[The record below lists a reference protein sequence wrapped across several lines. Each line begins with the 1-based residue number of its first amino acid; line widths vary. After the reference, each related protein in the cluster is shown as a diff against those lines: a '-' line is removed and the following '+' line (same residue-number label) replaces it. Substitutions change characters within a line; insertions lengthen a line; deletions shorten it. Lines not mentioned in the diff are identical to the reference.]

1 MAKLNFFSLLQK
13 LEPEEIAGFHKYLKQ
28 IQGKNSVSVR
38 VFEYYRKFHPDF
50 SDQKKMNVEYAAEK
64 IFPKPLSEKRT
75 QRPNLPNTFSDL
87 FKLLKEYLIID
98 SVRKDEK
105 NAELIWLDFLYKRRL
120 ASFFS
125 SQTDS
130 IYGKIRQEAV
140 QLSEANQ
147 RYLGLLSAFQFQNL
161 ALQTQSPPIQ
171 AMQQCLDALR
181 TYQEMWLEKME
192 CQLVNAR
199 KVRPDAI
206 AKQSDMVAMPTE
218 LRDIYR
224 MIHQMILNEDES
236 LFNEVEKILIEN
248 IGSIDPKELQI
259 ILAPLRNFLAGKIRK
274 DRDNPWVAKYHEL
287 NLFRLQYDP
296 TTRKGQIQP
305 QEFTNIVSVA
315 TRLDKVEWAKSFIGE
330 YGPQLDK
337 GSRDNNIRLA
347 NATILFTEGQFK
359 QCFELLN
366 QDEFK
371 DFYESMR
378 ARTLVLRCYFEL
390 KKDPDAI
397 LANCHSFEAFL
408 DRNRKPKKE
417 PLEATL
423 EFVRIC
429 KSIVSM
435 TTDKKVLL
443 KRIQEKPNLILSH
456 WLEKQVRKYRV

>member
-1 MAKLNFFSLLQK
+1 M
-13 LEPEEIAGFHKYLKQ
+13 
-28 IQGKNSVSVR
+28 
-38 VFEYYRKFHPDF
+38 
-50 SDQKKMNVEYAAEK
+50 
-64 IFPKPLSEKRT
+64 
-75 QRPNLPNTFSDL
+75 
-87 FKLLKEYLIID
+87 
-98 SVRKDEK
+98 
-105 NAELIWLDFLYKRRL
+105 
-120 ASFFS
+120 
-125 SQTDS
+125 
-130 IYGKIRQEAV
+130 
-140 QLSEANQ
+140 
-147 RYLGLLSAFQFQNL
+147 
-161 ALQTQSPPIQ
+161 
-171 AMQQCLDALR
+171 
-181 TYQEMWLEKME
+181 
-192 CQLVNAR
+192 
-199 KVRPDAI
+199 
-206 AKQSDMVAMPTE
+206 
-218 LRDIYR
+218 
-224 MIHQMILNEDES
+224 
-236 LFNEVEKILIEN
+236 IEN

>member
-236 LFNEVEKILIEN
+236 LFN
-248 IGSIDPKELQI
+248 
-259 ILAPLRNFLAGKIRK
+259 
-274 DRDNPWVAKYHEL
+274 
-287 NLFRLQYDP
+287 RL
-296 TTRKGQIQP
+296 
-305 QEFTNIVSVA
+305 
-315 TRLDKVEWAKSFIGE
+315 
-330 YGPQLDK
+330 
-337 GSRDNNIRLA
+337 
-347 NATILFTEGQFK
+347 
-359 QCFELLN
+359 
-366 QDEFK
+366 
-371 DFYESMR
+371 
-378 ARTLVLRCYFEL
+378 
-390 KKDPDAI
+390 
-397 LANCHSFEAFL
+397 
-408 DRNRKPKKE
+408 
-417 PLEATL
+417 
-423 EFVRIC
+423 
-429 KSIVSM
+429 
-435 TTDKKVLL
+435 
-443 KRIQEKPNLILSH
+443 
-456 WLEKQVRKYRV
+456 VRK